1 MAKQIK
7 TATFSNGT
15 QDVYKGTRPVT
26 AAWAIINKATGEI
39 LNSGHS
45 LDAAKAQKTAEG
57 STRYFLSRV
66 KGAYLDGIS
75 DKPNRWAS
83 VIAYQNGRA
92 RKMGFRDW
100 KEAYAA
106 YQADAEIQR
115 RKLAIEIVA
124 I

>member
-1 MAKQIK
+1 MAFK

-15 QDVYKGTRPVT
+15 QDTYKGTRPVT

-39 LNSGHS
+39 LMSGHS
-45 LDAAKAQKTAEG
+45 LDEAKARKTAEG
-57 STRYFLSRV
+57 NSRYFLTRV
-66 KGAYLDGIS
+66 KGEYLDGIS
-75 DKPNRWAS
+75 QKPSRYAS
-83 VIAYQNGRA
+83 QIAYYNGIA
-92 RKMGFRDW
+92 RKGGFRDW
-100 KEAYAA
+100 RQAYAA